1 MCICTFACVLPF
13 SSYKQINQRYNQAGP
28 ERVSKLNTYTLFVLV
43 LNKHRAAS
51 LWEDDLK
58 TFSPYNSPS
67 TCVEA
72 HLLRVVALPSW
83 GRVRIHHLKSPS
95 VHHFSCFLCGQTV
108 WIYSASCHVTT
119 TFQHMKWVS
128 YVRCWF
134 IFVPR
139 WTKIRKRVS
148 SVPHHTL
155 PGTPFVSF
163 LIYLHFHQV
172 KSFGSRISQ
181 SFSQN
186 VSTFGLKCFNLCCL
200 EWTQIHLWIHS
211 LL

>member
-13 SSYKQINQRYNQAGP
+13 PSYKQINQRCNQAGR

-43 LNKHRAAS
+43 LNKHRAAR

-67 TCVEA
+67 TCVEV

-119 TFQHMKWVS
+119 TFQHMKMGFLCQVLVHFCS
-128 YVRCWF
+128 
-134 IFVPR
+134 
-139 WTKIRKRVS
+139 KMNKDKKKGQ
-148 SVPHHTL
+148 HTL